1 MMKIDDKNEKKSV
14 GGVGRRE
21 FLKLSSL
28 TGASAL
34 LAGAGVLAAP
44 SPAKAALDGAS
55 KKTFSLFRKEHAS
68 IDAVHE
74 IAADYKRMDQKNTI
88 FSRGVWSSPIGE
100 PEGLLQSW
108 YAKWLGLV
116 PNPMDGEP
124 GFSPEAHALMLA
136 SWAGET
142 TGAPL
147 SAGGVR
153 NKGPL
158 NNWEIH
164 ANPTAP
170 KRHKFANK
178 SEAARIVKR
187 ASRYLGADIVGIA
200 PFDERWVYE
209 KWFDYAD
216 VIEGLSEGHVGEPIH
231 EDAVFPFKPKSV
243 ISVAF
248 EMDYDATMTP
258 GYVQD
263 AAAGLEYSHMAETT
277 HKIATFLN
285 HLGYKAIPCG
295 NDTAMS
301 IPIALQAG
309 LGEMS
314 RMGTMI
320 SEKYGSRIRLAKVF
334 TDMEI
339 DFDKP
344 ITFGVWEFCKKCKKC
359 ADACPGQAISVDDE
373 PSMEPKTG
381 SISSHPGVRKWYH
394 NNEKCFG
401 VWEKNGH
408 CCGVCLAVC
417 PYNKLDTWVHAVAK
431 LAVGVPV
438 GRDFARQMDDAFG
451 YGEITP
457 QNVEDFWAKED

>member
-1 MMKIDDKNEKKSV
+1 MEKKDNKNEKINV
-14 GGVGRRE
+14 GGVGRRD

-28 TGASAL
+28 TGASAV

-44 SPAKAALDGAS
+44 GPAKAALDGVS
-55 KKTFSLFRKEHAS
+55 KKSFSLFRKEHAS
-68 IDAVHE
+68 IDNVYK

-88 FSRGVWSSPIGE
+88 FCRGVWSPPIGE
-100 PEGLLQSW
+100 PEGLLKSF

-124 GFSPEAHALMLA
+124 GFSPEAHALMVA
-136 SWAGET
+136 SWASEG

-147 SAGGVR
+147 SGGGVR
-153 NKGPL
+153 NRGPF
-158 NNWEIH
+158 NNWDLH

-170 KRHKFANK
+170 ERHKFTNK
-178 SEAARIVKR
+178 SEAARTVKR
-187 ASRYLGADIVGIA
+187 ASRFLGADLVGIA

-209 KWFDYAD
+209 KWFDFKD
-216 VIEGLSEGHVGEPIH
+216 VIEGHANEPTH
-231 EDAVFPFKPKSV
+231 EDAAFPFQPKSV
-243 ISVAF
+243 ISLAF

-258 GYVQD
+258 GYVMD
-263 AAAGLEYSHMAETT
+263 AAAGREYSHMAEAG

-285 HLGYKAIPCG
+285 HLGYRAIPCG

-334 TDMEI
+334 TDLEM

-359 ADACPGQAISVDDE
+359 ADACPGQAISLDDE

-394 NNEKCFG
+394 HNEKCFG
-401 VWEKNGH
+401 VWEKNGAS
-408 CCGVCLAVC
+408 CGICLAVC

-431 LAVGVPV
+431 VAVGVPV

-451 YGEITP
+451 YGEIKP
-457 QNVEDFWAKED
+457 ENVKDFWEKEE